1 MNYLIST
8 ENLKKQGLIHMNTDT
23 KLLTVAIRRSQDM
36 HLQPAL
42 GTPLYKELLRR
53 VGANDW
59 ANADYVKLMDDY
71 VLPCLVAFVDYRCA
85 MLLNNKIT
93 NKGVGRQDDDTM
105 TPNNQAETD
114 EFRNQLRKDAYFYKE
129 RLIGYLK
136 DDCGVKYPEY
146 TEAITAT
153 NESVRKDNTGYSPLN
168 WIV

>member
-1 MNYLIST
+1 MNYLISAD
-8 ENLKKQGLIHMNTDT
+8 NLKKQGLIHMNTDT
-23 KLLTVAIRRSQDM
+23 KLITVAIRRSQDM

-53 VGANDW
+53 VGASDW
-59 ANADYVKLMDDY
+59 ADTNYVTLMDNY

-114 EFRNQLRKDAYFYKE
+114 EFRDQLRKDAYFYKE

-136 DDCGVKYPEY
+136 DDCGTMFPEY
-146 TEAITAT
+146 TEAITEI
-153 NESVRKDNTGYSPLN
+153 NESVKKDSTGYSPLN